1 MVPIGRLTER
11 DAVTVATWIAEH
23 LPANAS
29 PLRVA
34 TATVI
39 EKNWIALEALGADHR
54 PVDWP
59 AVIGA
64 LREIAS
70 VPLASA
76 DLDPSA

>member
-11 DAVTVATWIAEH
+11 DAVT
-23 LPANAS
+23 
-29 PLRVA
+29 VA